1 MSAQFRAEEFERR
14 RGGRLGSPVRAVAQT
29 SSTNIDA
36 LEWATSGVAEG
47 AVVVADTQTAGRGR
61 WGRSWIDN
69 PGESLLFSMVL
80 RPVFDPSLL
89 TTALGVAVSTAIE
102 DTTGAV
108 TRIKWP
114 NDVTIDGY
122 KVAGI
127 LVDARSRE
135 NRVDALAAGVGVNV
149 SWRKVPTELRGRASS
164 LLLTTGTAPDRESL
178 LAAIL
183 AAFEPRYDALAA
195 GDRGVLVDAAAR
207 SETLR
212 SRVNVVRPGGDIVVG
227 DALRLAESGALVV
240 ETDDGEIVTL
250 DAGDVQTIRREVDP
264 AD

>member
-1 MSAQFRAEEFERR
+1 MDAQFRTEEFERH
-14 RGGRLGSPVRAVAQT
+14 RGGRLGAPVRAIAETV
-29 SSTNIDA
+29 STNTDA
-36 LEWATSGVAEG
+36 LAWALEGASEG

-89 TTALGVAVSTAIE
+89 TTALGVAVCTAIE
-102 DTTGAV
+102 STTGAV

-114 NDVTIDGY
+114 NDVTIGGY
-122 KVAGI
+122 KIAGI
-127 LVDARSRE
+127 LVDARSGE
-135 NRVDALAAGVGVNV
+135 NHADALAAGVGVNI
-149 SWRKVPTELRGRASS
+149 SWREVPAELSGRASS
-164 LLLTTGTAPDRESL
+164 LLLTTGRAPDREVL

-183 AAFEPRYDALAA
+183 TSFEPRYDALAA

-207 SETLR
+207 SETVGN
-212 SRVNVVRPGGDIVVG
+212 RVRVVRPGGDIVTG
-227 DALRLAESGALVV
+227 DALRLAETGALVV
-240 ETDDGEIVTL
+240 ETDDGEIVTF
-250 DAGDVQTIRREVDP
+250 DAGEVELIRRDVDP